1 MIDRSRRLRSTPLLR
16 GMVRE
21 TRMSPQSLI
30 LPLFLQEGEKI
41 CSPIPSLPGHF
52 HYSPDEVSRGIEEA
66 LSHGVNRFLLFG
78 LPASKDP

>member
-1 MIDRSRRLRSTPLLR
+1 MIDRSRRLRTTPLLR

-41 CSPIPSLPGHF
+41 CSPIPSLPG
-52 HYSPDEVSRGIEEA
+52 A
-66 LSHGVNRFLLFG
+66 LRK
-78 LPASKDP
+78 P